1 MWTSARRHHCLLA
14 LCGAGVNFSVTAADL
29 SPEERLRAM
38 NTERG
43 ATFVVIEHNMDFVMR
58 LCTRVV
64 VLAEGKKIAEGT
76 PAEVRANQAVIDAYL
91 GH

>member
-1 MWTSARRHHCLLA
+1 
-14 LCGAGVNFSVTAADL
+14 VNLTML
-29 SPEERLRAM
+29 GHLEERLRAM
-38 NTERG
+38 NAERG

>member
-1 MWTSARRHHCLLA
+1 
-14 LCGAGVNFSVTAADL
+14 
-29 SPEERLRAM
+29 M